1 MDYHIFY
8 EEETGRMVPL
18 EYDGNTVLNN
28 QNLDWPPF
36 YNSND
41 ANYPLLYRLLQ
52 IDELRQRYLAH
63 YRVILEE
70 LNPENSHPQILYWH
84 NFITD
89 LVESDP
95 NSIYPFGQFNY
106 ETDLL
111 MDAMADRYDF
121 LSNAPEVNVVPPV
134 INSVVMESAEG
145 VWTSPAPN
153 LSATVIATSDD
164 DLAGIN
170 LYYSMGVN
178 GMFTKVEME
187 AGSSGEYSALIP
199 YASVGT
205 VIRFYVEAISSN
217 SLGTRSYG
225 LLEQSTIPTITPL
238 ILLKLN
244 RLRLR

>member
-1 MDYHIFY
+1 
-8 EEETGRMVPL
+8 
-18 EYDGNTVLNN
+18 
-28 QNLDWPPF
+28 
-36 YNSND
+36 
-41 ANYPLLYRLLQ
+41 
-52 IDELRQRYLAH
+52 
-63 YRVILEE
+63 
-70 LNPENSHPQILYWH
+70 
-84 NFITD
+84 
-89 LVESDP
+89 
-95 NSIYPFGQFNY
+95 
-106 ETDLL
+106 

-164 DLAGIN
+164 DLAGMN

-187 AGSSGEYSALIP
+187 AGSNGEYSALIP

-217 SLGTRSYG
+217 SLGTRSYDPVG
-225 LLEQSTIPTITPL
+225 SRARYLLL
-238 ILLKLN
+238 HH
-244 RLRLR
+244 